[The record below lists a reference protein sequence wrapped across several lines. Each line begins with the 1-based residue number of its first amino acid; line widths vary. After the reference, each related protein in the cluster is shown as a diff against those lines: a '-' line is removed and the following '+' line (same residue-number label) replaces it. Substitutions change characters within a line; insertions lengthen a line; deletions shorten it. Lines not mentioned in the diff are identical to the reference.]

1 MESYP
6 SQEGFADDRA
16 NLPQYLL
23 TKENEEMESP
33 SRDLQQKWKK
43 FIQGWAGANPGGQE
57 VAVEDRESNWPDLP
71 MELLIRIMALV
82 DYRTIVVVS
91 GVCTAWRDSLRFG
104 ITELS
109 FSWCRKNVSN
119 LVQSLAP
126 KFSKVRVCNLRRCPV
141 ADVAIAAIGKNLHDL
156 RDLDL
161 TGCTLLTDE
170 SLLALAT
177 GCTRLEKLNL
187 SGCIGITDVGLVA
200 LAKGCSS
207 LRQLNL
213 CGCDNAG
220 LDYALV
226 ALGAGC
232 SELQYLNVGWCDR
245 ITDKGVTAV
254 ALGCPDLAV
263 VDLCGCHFITDRSV
277 MVLADH
283 CPRLRALNLYG
294 CQITDLSMY
303 SLAEK
308 GNNRRAMIGKMSAS
322 QVNNSGIT
330 GQLNRL
336 AVAADSGFRNGSGS
350 TTSSSSTSSHD
361 SMTHQHS
368 SKRGYPETLVN
379 DPGSGLMSLNLSQC
393 VHLSAA
399 AVQAVC
405 NAYPALHTCPDKCS
419 LNISGC
425 LNLTSVHCKC
435 GTGTR
440 RERGSRQR
448 RTAP

>member
-1 MESYP
+1 MESYLTR
-6 SQEGFADDRA
+6 EGFAH
-16 NLPQYLL
+16 NPSNFPQHLL
-23 TKENEEMESP
+23 AKEDEEMES
-33 SRDLQQKWKK
+33 RDLQHKWKK
-43 FIQGWAGANPGGQE
+43 FIPDWDRATPYGQE
-57 VAVEDRESNWPDLP
+57 VAVEDWESNWPDLP
-71 MELLIRIMALV
+71 MELLMRIVALV
-82 DYRTIVVVS
+82 DYRTVVVAS
-91 GVCTAWRDSLRFG
+91 GVCTSWRDSLRFG

-126 KFSKVRVCNLRRCPV
+126 KFSSVQVCSLRRSPV
-141 ADVAIAAIGKNLHDL
+141 MDEAVAAIGRNLHEL

-161 TGCTLLTDE
+161 TGCTLLTDG

-177 GCTRLEKLNL
+177 GCTRLQKLNL
-187 SGCIGITDVGLVA
+187 SGCIGITDVGVVA

-207 LRQLNL
+207 LRHLNL

-254 ALGCPDLAV
+254 ALGCPDLAEI
-263 VDLCGCHFITDRSV
+263 DLCGCHFITDRSV

-283 CPRLRALNLYG
+283 CPRLRRLILYG
-294 CQITDLSMY
+294 CQNITDLSMY

-308 GNNRRAMIGKMSAS
+308 GNNRRAMIDKMGAKQGK
-322 QVNNSGIT
+322 NSGIT

-336 AVAADSGFRNGSGS
+336 VVAADSVFRNGSGS
-350 TTSSSSTSSHD
+350 TTSSSTTSSHD
-361 SMTHQHS
+361 SVTHWQS
-368 SKRGYPETLVN
+368 RRRGYPETLGN
-379 DPGSGLMSLNLSQC
+379 DPVSGLMSLNLSQC

-405 NAYPALHTCPDKCS
+405 NAYPALHTCPGKCS
-419 LNISGC
+419 LTISGC

-440 RERGSRQR
+440 GEKVG
-448 RTAP
+448 